1 MQSKGFELIK
11 ELHANTTFKH
21 EKFVLIVEKLFKALD
36 DHTSSEDEK
45 VVHIVAKDFN

>member
-36 DHTSSEDEK
+36 DHTSFEDEK